1 MAALEDSPLAAHE
14 IRHTVDRPMAR
25 VTSKYFNREL
35 SWLEFNQRVLDEA
48 ADTHIPLLE
57 RLKFLAITSSNL
69 DEFFRVRVGSLQTL
83 AFEGV
88 TLPDPSGMQP
98 LQQLAAIRRR
108 VRQMTDDQY
117 RLYREELEPAL
128 SAAGIRRLRT
138 GELNAGQRRVLRQ
151 VFDDELFSV
160 LTPMAVG
167 SGSGFPLLVN
177 QMLNVCVRLE
187 PRADDPD
194 KVPRFAVI
202 PLGWTL
208 SRFITLPTESGYGY
222 LLLEDAIAQF
232 VDQFFHGNAV
242 VECIPFR
249 ITRNADISV
258 EEDHAAD
265 FLSEMKQVLAERRS
279 SHTVRLEIVEQAS
292 PEMLTFLR
300 ESLDVEPDGVYTL
313 PSPLDL
319 SAFFRIAERPG
330 FDSLKYEN
338 WPPLASPEFPPGTKV
353 FDVISTQDVLLYH
366 PYESFDPVVQMI
378 QEAADDPDVLA
389 IKQTLYRTS
398 RNSPIVAALLK
409 AAERGKHV
417 TAVVELKARFD
428 EARNIEWA
436 RQLEHAGAQVIYG
449 VKGLKT
455 HSKICIIVR
464 REPQGIQRYVHFG
477 TGNYNELTSRI
488 YSDASLLTS
497 NSDLGADA
505 ITFFNSITGY
515 SQPHGYREISS
526 APLGLREK
534 LMEMIRAETIMAK
547 EGRKARILAKV
558 NSLVDPD
565 IIDALYE
572 ASQAGVEVRLNVRGV
587 CCLRPGVKGLSE
599 RIEVTSVID
608 RFLEHARI
616 LYFLHGG
623 DQRVFI
629 SSADWMPRNLDRRVE
644 LLVPVEDPKCR
655 DRLIHILETS
665 FNDTAKTRKLTSNG
679 LYRRP
684 KVTPDSIRCQQALY
698 EEAKQTLKAAE
709 QDRQTTFEAHEAR

>member
-1 MAALEDSPLAAHE
+1 
-14 IRHTVDRPMAR
+14 MAR
-25 VTSKYFNREL
+25 ITAKYFNREL
-35 SWLEFNQRVLDEA
+35 SWLEFNQRVLEEA
-48 ADTHIPLLE
+48 ADPQIPLLE
-57 RLKFLAITSSNL
+57 RLKFLAISSSNL

-83 AFEGV
+83 ASEGV
-88 TLPDPSGMQP
+88 TLADPSGMLP

-128 SAAGIRRLRT
+128 SNAGIRRLRLN
-138 GELNAGQRRVLRQ
+138 ELNAGQKRVLKQ
-151 VFDDELFSV
+151 AFDDELFSV
-160 LTPMAVG
+160 LSPMAVRPG
-167 SGSGFPLLVN
+167 EDFPLLMN
-177 QMLNVCVRLE
+177 QMLNLCVRLQHD
-187 PRADDPD
+187 PGDPD
-194 KVPRFAVI
+194 RKPRFAVI

-222 LLLEDAIAQF
+222 LLLEDAITQF
-232 VDQFFHGNAV
+232 VDQFFIGNQV
-242 VECIPFR
+242 LECIPFR

-258 EEDHAAD
+258 EEDQAAD
-265 FLSEMKQVLAERRS
+265 FLLEMKNVLEERRL
-279 SHTVRLEIVEQAS
+279 SHCVRLEIVEHAS
-292 PEMLTFLR
+292 GEMLTFLR
-300 ESLDVEPDGVYTL
+300 EALDVESDGVYTL

-319 SAFFRIAERPG
+319 AAFFRLSDRLG
-330 FDSLKYEN
+330 FDTLKYEN
-338 WPPLASPEFPPGTKV
+338 WPPLDSPEFPPGTKI

-366 PYESFDPVVQMI
+366 PYESFDPVVRLI

-398 RNSPIVAALLK
+398 RNSPVVAALLR

-417 TAVVELKARFD
+417 TVVVELKARFD

-436 RQLEHAGAQVIYG
+436 QLLEHAGAQVIYG
-449 VKGLKT
+449 VRGYKT
-455 HSKICIIVR
+455 HSKVCIIVR

-477 TGNYNELTSRI
+477 TGNYNELTSKI

-515 SQPHGYREISS
+515 SQPQSYREIAS

-534 LMEMIRAETIMAK
+534 LLEMIRAETAFAN
-547 EGRKARILAKV
+547 EGRKARISVKV
-558 NSLVDPD
+558 NSLVDPEL
-565 IIDALYE
+565 IDAMYE
-572 ASQAGVEVRLNVRGV
+572 ASQAGVEIKLNVRGI

-599 RIEVTSVID
+599 RIEVISIVD

-623 DQRVFI
+623 DERVFI

-655 DRLIHILETS
+655 DRLIHILDTY
-665 FNDTAKTRKLTSNG
+665 FADTAKARKLTPNG
-679 LYRRP
+679 IYKRP
-684 KVTPDSIRCQQALY
+684 KPSADAVRSQHVLY
-698 EEAKQTLKAAE
+698 EEARQKLRLAE
-709 QDRQTTFEAHEAR
+709 HQRSTIFETHEAG